1 MRNRTLMPSTPLGR
15 KGQTILEY
23 TVILI
28 IILGVMIAMKDYIK
42 RGFQGRW
49 KSATDDFGDQYDPQ
63 HINSSIV
70 YGTQVNSQS
79 IVSVINGSDSSSTSG
94 IEQGQWTNREDLSNS
109 LETKTGYTQ
118 VGN

>member
-1 MRNRTLMPSTPLGR
+1 MRSR

-28 IILGVMIAMKDYIK
+28 VILGVMIAMKDYIK

-49 KSATDDFGDQYDPQ
+49 KSATDDFGEQYDPRA
-63 HINSSIV
+63 INSLIN
-70 YGTQVNSQS
+70 YATQVNSQS
-79 IVSVINGSDSSSTSG
+79 IVTVVQGSSDQSSQ
-94 IEQGQWTNREDLSNS
+94 QGQWTNRLDTSNS
-109 LETKTGYTQ
+109 LETKQGYTQ